1 MKTRHCG
8 YCRRHG
14 DHGSGLFCLLVAR
27 AHADYT
33 HAIFR
38 DGGCGADVA
47 SAPYGILSMTV
58 ASSSTS
64 SRASAQRGYAGRALL
79 AAVLGYA
86 MDGFDLLILGFM
98 LPVIAADLHLSSAQA
113 GSLVTWTLIGAVAG
127 GVVFGVLSDYF
138 GRVRMLTW
146 TILIFAVFTGLCA
159 LAQGYADLLTYR
171 TIAGLG
177 LGGEF
182 GIGMTLV
189 AEAWPASQRAR
200 VSSYVG
206 LGWQLGVL
214 AAALLTPLLLPVI
227 GWRGMFAL
235 GLVPAVV
242 SFFVRRRVE
251 EPALFVERAEQAKH
265 TAARKLPLKRLIA
278 DARTTRASVGVAVL
292 CSVQNFGYYGLMIWL
307 PSYLSKTFGYSLTK
321 SGLWTAA
328 TILGM
333 GLGIWLFGIA
343 ADRFGRKPTF
353 LLYQAGAV
361 VMVFVYAHLTTPFA
375 LLIGGAVM
383 GVFVNGMIGGYGAL
397 ISELY
402 PTEARA
408 TAQNVLF
415 NIGRAVGGFGPVVVG
430 ALAAQYSFGAALAL
444 LASIYL
450 LDIVA
455 TLFLI
460 PERRG
465 AALE

>member
-1 MKTRHCG
+1 M
-8 YCRRHG
+8 
-14 DHGSGLFCLLVAR
+14 A
-27 AHADYT
+27 
-33 HAIFR
+33 
-38 DGGCGADVA
+38 
-47 SAPYGILSMTV
+47 
-58 ASSSTS
+58 
-64 SRASAQRGYAGRALL
+64 
-79 AAVLGYA
+79 
-86 MDGFDLLILGFM
+86 
-98 LPVIAADLHLSSAQA
+98 
-113 GSLVTWTLIGAVAG
+113 
-127 GVVFGVLSDYF
+127 
-138 GRVRMLTW
+138 
-146 TILIFAVFTGLCA
+146 
-159 LAQGYADLLTYR
+159 
-171 TIAGLG
+171 
-177 LGGEF
+177 
-182 GIGMTLV
+182 LV

-235 GLVPAVV
+235 GLAPAVV
-242 SFFVRRRVE
+242 SFVVRQRVE
-251 EPALFVERAEQAKH
+251 EPALFVERAEHARHARHAGQD
-265 TAARKLPLKRLIA
+265 AARKLPLTRLVA
-278 DARTTRASVGVAVL
+278 DVSTTRASIGVAIL

-321 SGLWTAA
+321 SGLWTSV
-328 TILGM
+328 TVLGM
-333 GLGIWLFGIA
+333 ALGIWLFGVA

-353 LLYQAGAV
+353 LFYQVGAV
-361 VMVFVYAHLTTPFA
+361 VMVFVYAHLSTPFA

-430 ALAAQYSFGAALAL
+430 ALAARYSFGAALAL

-465 AALE
+465 AALD